1 MKITVIIP
9 TFNSAKTIEAALD
22 SVLRQTLRP
31 TEILVVDDGSTDTTR
46 SVLRRYDSEI
56 TLIGEEHKGVAS
68 ARNVGC
74 QRATGE
80 LVAFLDSDDLWHPN
94 YLEVQSKRFA
104 EYPDAKA
111 FFTGHVDFAGPASC
125 QWGAADSS
133 LTAGETQL
141 LSSVTFFKQ
150 YNQAAG
156 PFASISYCCV
166 PRDALLALGESPFR
180 ASGAEDTYL
189 FFALAL
195 LGPVVYDPSQ
205 LVAYRMSESS
215 LSANR
220 LRVTGALVEAF
231 QMLRERYEHCENPEL
246 AREFKIAFAAKRRE
260 YSKILMS
267 AAQCENA
274 RKQAYLALTATSNA
288 ASTLRSLAL
297 LVLTLMPPRLQ
308 PTWPSVHRSMNGV
321 SA

>member
-141 LSSVTFFKQ
+141 LSSLTFFKQ

-156 PFASISYCCV
+156 HRSVIAVFPGTLCL
-166 PRDALLALGESPFR
+166 R
-180 ASGAEDTYL
+180 
-189 FFALAL
+189 
-195 LGPVVYDPSQ
+195 
-205 LVAYRMSESS
+205 
-215 LSANR
+215 SANR
-220 LRVTGALVEAF
+220 RSVPAG
-231 QMLRERYEHCENPEL
+231 
-246 AREFKIAFAAKRRE
+246 RRTRIC
-260 YSKILMS
+260 SSRWLCS
-267 AAQCENA
+267 GPSF
-274 RKQAYLALTATSNA
+274 T
-288 ASTLRSLAL
+288 TLLSL
-297 LVLTLMPPRLQ
+297 
-308 PTWPSVHRSMNGV
+308 
-321 SA
+321 